1 MPRQTINCCPVFEEL
16 SALIDGDLS
25 PTRELQVRWH
35 LDICPTCT
43 RHADIVVA
51 LKRAVG
57 RAHERDI
64 PLPALRRSVR
74 ARWPRRRGGWQWRAG
89 AIAAP
94 LLVAAS
100 MVLCCVEA
108 SGACEISRPRVPER
122 AGAIVHRLHIEERL
136 PATKSS

>member
-1 MPRQTINCCPVFEEL
+1 MRRQTINSCPVFEEL

-25 PTRELQVRWH
+25 PARELQVRWH
-35 LDICPTCT
+35 VDICATCA
-43 RHADIVVA
+43 RYADVVVA

-108 SGACEISRPRVPER
+108 SGACETSRHRAPER